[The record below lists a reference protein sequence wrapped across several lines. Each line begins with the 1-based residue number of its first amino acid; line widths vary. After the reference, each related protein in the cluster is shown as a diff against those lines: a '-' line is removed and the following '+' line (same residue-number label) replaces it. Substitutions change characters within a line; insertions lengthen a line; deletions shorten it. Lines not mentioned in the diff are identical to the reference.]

1 MNFDLTDEQQ
11 EIKKSVR
18 EFAEKEIRPHVM
30 EWDEAQHFPQEALTK
45 LAELGMMGVVIPP
58 ESGGAGLG
66 HVDYAIILEELARVD
81 ASVALIVS
89 AHNTLCA
96 GHIALAGTA
105 EQKRTHL
112 VPLAR
117 GEKIGCWSLTE
128 PGSGSDAS
136 AANATAKLDGNGWIL
151 NGVKAFATNGHY
163 ANTCV
168 VMAVSD
174 KSARKHGI
182 SAFIVEKGTPGF
194 RAGKKENKL
203 GLRAS
208 DTAELIFED
217 CRIPRENLL
226 GEAGKGFVDCLK
238 ILDYGRI
245 GVAAIAVGIAQGA
258 FEASVAH
265 ARERKQFGK
274 PIGAFQAVGWKI
286 ADMATEIS
294 AARLLAYRAAT
305 LADEHR
311 PFKTEASMAKLY
323 ASEAAFR
330 AANEA
335 VQIHGGYGFIKDYP
349 VEKFYRDVKL
359 CAIGEGTSEI
369 QRLVIAR
376 ELLGPL

>member
-1 MNFDLTDEQQ
+1 MTEEQK

-18 EFAEKEIRPHVM
+18 QFAENEIRPHVM

-45 LAELGMMGVVIPP
+45 LAGLGMMGVVIPP
-58 ESGGAGLG
+58 ENGGAGLG
-66 HVDYAIILEELARVD
+66 HVEYVTILEELARVD

-96 GHIALAGTA
+96 GHIQLAGTE
-105 EQKRTHL
+105 EQKQKYL

-128 PGSGSDAS
+128 PGSGSDA
-136 AANATAKLDGNGWIL
+136 AAARATARLEGDVWVL

-163 ANTCV
+163 ADVCV

-174 KSARKHGI
+174 KHAGKHGM
-182 SAFIVEKGTPGF
+182 SAFVVEKGTPGF

-217 CRIPRENLL
+217 CKIPKQNCL
-226 GEAGKGFVDCLK
+226 GKPGEGFIDCLK
-238 ILDYGRI
+238 ILDHGRI

-265 ARERKQFGK
+265 AKQRKQFGK
-274 PIGAFQAVGWKI
+274 PIGAFQAVGWKL
-286 ADMATEIS
+286 ADMATEIN
-294 AARLLAYRAAT
+294 AARLLTYRAAT

-369 QRLVIAR
+369 QRMVIAR